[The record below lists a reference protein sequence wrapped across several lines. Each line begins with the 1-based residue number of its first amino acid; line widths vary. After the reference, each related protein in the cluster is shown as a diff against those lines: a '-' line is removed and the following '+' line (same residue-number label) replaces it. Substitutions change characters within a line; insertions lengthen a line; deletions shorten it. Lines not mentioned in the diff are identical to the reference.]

1 MFKKKVIEIIS
12 NSLNEKIKILEK
24 ELKQINY
31 EKNNQTKSSAGDKYE
46 TCLLYTSPSPRDK
59 RQSRMPSSA

>member
-31 EKNNQTKSSAGDKYE
+31 KKTTRLKAVREISMRLQDLQCK
-46 TCLLYTSPSPRDK
+46 
-59 RQSRMPSSA
+59 